1 MADGGAAATP
11 QKVQLPIARVI
22 EDVDADLAGRPA
34 DERIQELNEH
44 YQTYGMV
51 EQQLIQRR
59 ARLSG
64 KMPEIQKTL
73 DALLMLQ
80 QRHRDEQEVL
90 FKFELGNQV
99 YAKARVKPTT
109 KANLWL
115 GADVMLEYPLDEAT
129 QLLETNVRNCATNL
143 ETCKKDLELIKDYKT
158 TTEVNIA
165 RVYNHDLMTR
175 RKGSGAGS

>member
-1 MADGGAAATP
+1 MSDGGAAATP

-22 EDVDADLAGRPA
+22 EDVDADLAGGRSSLVHPARLVASCHCLPVGATPTGIAHVAGRPA

-90 FKFELGNQV
+90 TLQSI
-99 YAKARVKPTT
+99 
-109 KANLWL
+109 
-115 GADVMLEYPLDEAT
+115 
-129 QLLETNVRNCATNL
+129 
-143 ETCKKDLELIKDYKT
+143 LIGR
-158 TTEVNIA
+158 A
-165 RVYNHDLMTR
+165 
-175 RKGSGAGS
+175 

>member
-1 MADGGAAATP
+1 MSDGGASAAP
-11 QKVQLPIARVI
+11 QNVQLPIARVI
-22 EDVDADLAGRPA
+22 EDVDADLAGDRNSVVAPARLVASCHCLPVGVTPNGTAHIAGRPA

-80 QRHRDEQEVL
+80 QRHRDEQEVP
-90 FKFELGNQV
+90 
-99 YAKARVKPTT
+99 A
-109 KANLWL
+109 
-115 GADVMLEYPLDEAT
+115 
-129 QLLETNVRNCATNL
+129 CC
-143 ETCKKDLELIKDYKT
+143 TCWT
-158 TTEVNIA
+158 PFN
-165 RVYNHDLMTR
+165 
-175 RKGSGAGS
+175 

>member
-1 MADGGAAATP
+1 MSDGGAAGTP

-22 EDVDADLAGRPA
+22 EDVDADLAGDGNSIVHPARLVASCHCLPVGATPNGTEHVAGRPA

-80 QRHRDEQEVL
+80 QRHRDEQEV
-90 FKFELGNQV
+90 Q
-99 YAKARVKPTT
+99 A
-109 KANLWL
+109 
-115 GADVMLEYPLDEAT
+115 
-129 QLLETNVRNCATNL
+129 CC
-143 ETCKKDLELIKDYKT
+143 TC
-158 TTEVNIA
+158 
-165 RVYNHDLMTR
+165 
-175 RKGSGAGS
+175 